1 MSNREAR
8 QQAIALFEAF
18 EFEPTSLVS
27 YQSAGKLLALGDE
40 AQLQKCTE
48 LPASVEVET
57 IAVVRGKVDIDGHL
71 GVYVVEV
78 SDAQGKRHIHRG
90 DAILDLSEAP
100 LLAREMLPPG
110 YFHLS
115 PADWADAD
123 LLAAQ
128 LAELESLRGEFQKPR
143 YFDYDASI
151 CAHSVNGKEVCRQ
164 CIDACPAEAIQSLA
178 ERIEVDPFL
187 CQGGGSCTTVCPSGA
202 IRYLY
207 PNLRDNGKR
216 LRDVLKRYSE
226 QGGENA
232 IVFFHGEN
240 YAPQAYLDAY
250 DNLLPLA
257 VEELASVGMDLCLSA
272 LAFGA
277 QQVVLYVDEQVPA
290 SSASNL
296 QQQLDW
302 TGELIVALGMERDCI
317 SLCTAD
323 AALAGV
329 ECATATPSVIVAAEY
344 DMPIAKRSAILQALD
359 HLVARLKPETDR
371 VELPASAPFGE
382 AIIDARKC
390 TLCMACVGACPGRAL
405 QDGSNR
411 EIPEVFFI
419 ESNCLQ
425 CGACVQTC
433 PEDAIKLAPR
443 LLFDHETR
451 NRSRA
456 LNSDT
461 PFACIAC
468 GKPFAPTSVIAKMQ
482 DKLKDHYMFASE
494 RALDRLKMCD
504 DCRVVDVM
512 QDPEAMGGQF
522 DPQNR
527 FRQ

>member
-1 MSNREAR
+1 MQVMSNHAAR

-40 AQLQKCTE
+40 AQLQKCVD
-48 LPASVEVET
+48 LPASVDLET
-57 IAVVRGKVDIDGHL
+57 IVVVRGEVSIDGHL
-71 GVYVVEV
+71 GAYEVKV
-78 SDAQGKRHIHRG
+78 SDAQGNQQNHRG

-115 PADWADAD
+115 PGDWADPD
-123 LLAAQ
+123 LLVARF
-128 LAELESLRGEFQKPR
+128 AELESLRGEFQKPR

-164 CIDACPAEAIQSLA
+164 CIDACPAGAIQSLA

-207 PNLRDNGKR
+207 PGLRDNGKR
-216 LRDVLKRYSE
+216 LRDVLKRYVE

-232 IVFFHGEN
+232 IVFFHAED
-240 YAPQAYLDAY
+240 YAPQPYLDAY

-272 LAFGA
+272 LAYGA
-277 QQVVLYVDEQVPA
+277 QQVVLYVDDQVPA

-302 TGELIVALGMERDCI
+302 AGELIVALGMERDCI
-317 SLCTAD
+317 SLCSAD
-323 AALAGV
+323 AALA
-329 ECATATPSVIVAAEY
+329 EIERATATVAAEY
-344 DMPIAKRSAILQALD
+344 DMPIAKRGAILQALD
-359 HLVARLKPETDR
+359 HLVARLKPEADR
-371 VELPASAPFGE
+371 AELPASAPFGE

-433 PEDAIKLAPR
+433 PEDAISLAPR

-461 PFACIAC
+461 PFACITC
-468 GKPFAPTSVIAKMQ
+468 GKPFAPTSVITRMQ

-494 RALDRLKMCD
+494 RALDRLKMCE

-512 QDPEAMGGQF
+512 QDPDAMDGQF
-522 DPQNR
+522 DPHK
-527 FRQ
+527 RQHQ

>member
-1 MSNREAR
+1 MGNRDAR
-8 QQAIALFEAF
+8 QQAITLFEAF
-18 EFEPTSLVS
+18 NFEPTSLVS

-40 AQLQKCTE
+40 SQLQQCSV
-48 LPASVEVET
+48 LPASVDVQT
-57 IAVVRGKVDIDGHL
+57 IVVRRDGVRVSGHL
-71 GVYVVEV
+71 GAYRVEV
-78 SDAQGKRHIHRG
+78 SDARGNQQNYSG

-100 LLAREMLPPG
+100 LLTREMLPPG
-110 YFHLS
+110 YFHVS

-123 LLAAQ
+123 LLADR
-128 LAELESLRGEFQKPR
+128 LADLEALRGEFQKPR

-151 CAHSVNGKEVCRQ
+151 CAHSVNGKEVCRK

-207 PNLRDNGKR
+207 PSLRDNGKR
-216 LRDVLKRYSE
+216 LRDVLARYAE

-240 YAPQAYLDAY
+240 DVPQAYFDAY
-250 DNLLPLA
+250 DNLLPIA
-257 VEELASVGMDLCLSA
+257 VEELGSVGMDLCLSA
-272 LAFGA
+272 LAYGA
-277 QQVVLYVDEQVPA
+277 MQVVLYVDEQVPV

-296 QQQLDW
+296 QQQLEW
-302 TGELIVALGMERDCI
+302 VGELIVALGMERDCI
-317 SLCTAD
+317 SLCSAD
-323 AALAGV
+323 AALA
-329 ECATATPSVIVAAEY
+329 VIEHPTVCVAAEY
-344 DMPIAKRSAILQALD
+344 DMPLAKRSAILQALD
-359 HLVARLKPETDR
+359 HLVARLRPQVDQ

-382 AIIDARKC
+382 AIIDAGKC
-390 TLCMACVGACPGRAL
+390 TLCMACVSACPGRAL

-419 ESNCLQ
+419 ETNCLQ

-433 PEDAIKLAPR
+433 PEDAINLAPR
-443 LLFDHETR
+443 LLFDPETR
-451 NRSRA
+451 KRSRA

-482 DKLKDHYMFASE
+482 DKLKDHYMFSSE

-522 DPQNR
+522 DPHKR

>member
-1 MSNREAR
+1 MSNRDAR
-8 QQAIALFEAF
+8 QQAMALFEAF
-18 EFEPTSLVS
+18 KFEPTSLVS
-27 YQSAGKLLALGDE
+27 YQSAGKLLVLGDE
-40 AQLQKCTE
+40 SQLQQCSA
-48 LPASVEVET
+48 LSAAVEVEK
-57 IAVVRGKVDIDGHL
+57 IVAVRS
-71 GVYVVEV
+71 EV
-78 SDAQGKRHIHRG
+78 SIAGYLGAYQVAVSDTQGNPQNFRG

-100 LLAREMLPPG
+100 LLNREMLPPG
-110 YFHLS
+110 YFHAP
-115 PADWADAD
+115 PADWANAD
-123 LLAAQ
+123 LVADLVT
-128 LAELESLRGEFQKPR
+128 ELEGLRGEFQKPR

-216 LRDVLKRYSE
+216 LRDVLTRYAE
-226 QGGENA
+226 HGGENA

-250 DNLLPLA
+250 ENLLPIA
-257 VEELASVGMDLCLSA
+257 VEELGSVGMDLCLSA
-272 LAFGA
+272 LAYGA
-277 QQVVLYVDEQVPA
+277 MQVVLHVDEQVPV

-302 TGELIVALGMERDCI
+302 AGELVVALGLERDCI
-317 SLCTAD
+317 SLCRAD
-323 AALAGV
+323 AALAEIERGTV
-329 ECATATPSVIVAAEY
+329 SVAAEY
-344 DMPIAKRSAILQALD
+344 DMPLAKRGAILQALD
-359 HLVARLKPETDR
+359 HLVARLKPQGDR
-371 VELPASAPFGE
+371 AELPTSAPFGE
-382 AIIDARKC
+382 AIIDAEKC

-433 PEDAIKLAPR
+433 PEDAISLAPR
-443 LLFDHETR
+443 LLFDHESR
-451 NRSRA
+451 NRARA

-461 PFACIAC
+461 PFACITC
-468 GKPFAPTSVIAKMQ
+468 GKPFAPTSVIARMQ
-482 DKLKDHYMFASE
+482 DKLKDHYMFASV

-522 DPQNR
+522 DPHKR